1 MRLFLQVTP
10 ISNTTFTP
18 RRPSY
23 DINCS
28 IRLFRQPIDLKCSAS
43 SAFAWSSESSSHYSP
58 PFWFAQPR
66 HTAAA
71 MDIALELLDTYALDW
86 IYSAILPAQPAP
98 YNLKDGISNST
109 SADIQSASPWQYKP
123 SSNIIS
129 FTPTEAAYTSQWTRD
144 NVYRQ
149 TLSLFFIT
157 W

>member
-1 MRLFLQVTP
+1 M
-10 ISNTTFTP
+10 
-18 RRPSY
+18 
-23 DINCS
+23 
-28 IRLFRQPIDLKCSAS
+28 DL
-43 SAFAWSSESSSHYSP
+43 
-58 PFWFAQPR
+58 
-66 HTAAA
+66 
-71 MDIALELLDTYALDW
+71 ALELLDTYALDW

-98 YNLKDGISNST
+98 YNLKDGINNST

-129 FTPTEAAYTSQWTRD
+129 FTPTEAAYASQWTRD